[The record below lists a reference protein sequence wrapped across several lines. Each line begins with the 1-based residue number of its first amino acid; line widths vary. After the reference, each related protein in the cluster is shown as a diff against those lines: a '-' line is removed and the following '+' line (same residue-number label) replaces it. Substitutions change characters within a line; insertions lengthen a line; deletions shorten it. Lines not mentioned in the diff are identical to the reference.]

1 MLTSTKMSIPFV
13 DLRTQYQ
20 SIKSE
25 VDEAVLAVFGRGDFI
40 LGQDVRLLEEE
51 FATFCG
57 VKHAIGVDSGL
68 SAIDVALRAFNIG
81 EGDEVITVAN
91 TYIATTLGVSATGAK
106 PVLVECDP
114 ATYNIDPSKIE
125 AAITDKTRA
134 IVPVHL
140 YGQTVDMDPILEIAK
155 KHDLYVLEDA
165 AQAHGAHYKGQRAGS
180 MGDAAMFS
188 FYPGKNLGAYGDGGM
203 VVTNNDEAAETM
215 RMFRNYGQSQKYHH
229 EIKGYNRRL
238 DTVQAAVLRIKLRYI
253 DDWNAARNRHAA
265 YYTEKLAETGFVLP
279 VVAEHSESIW
289 HLFVIRTNKREQ
301 LMAYLNE
308 RGISSGIH
316 YPIPIHMQDA
326 YSEMNHLK
334 GQFPLTEQ
342 YASEIVSLPMF
353 PELTI
358 EQLDYVIDALKV
370 FDQEFGAF

>member
-91 TYIATTLGVSATGAK
+91 TYIATTLGVSATGAT

-316 YPIPIHMQDA
+316 YPIPIHMQNA